1 MRVEQTYL
9 SKKDTCCWNGL
20 LAREEVEL
28 FLLDT
33 CFGIINPSLN
43 PSNGYRR
50 IAKKVAQSGR
60 A

>member
-20 LAREEVEL
+20 LARKEVEL

-33 CFGIINPSLN
+33 CFGIIN